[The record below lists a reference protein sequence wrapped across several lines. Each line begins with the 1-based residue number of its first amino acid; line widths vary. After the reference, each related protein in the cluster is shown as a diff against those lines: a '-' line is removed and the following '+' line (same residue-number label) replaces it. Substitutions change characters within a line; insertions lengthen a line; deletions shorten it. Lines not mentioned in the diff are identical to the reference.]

1 MMKAILFAL
10 FVGLLMVGCGGDIE
24 SKIQEA
30 KESNATKLD
39 PSDKGISDVSPLT
52 GLTNLEEL
60 YLGDNSIT
68 DVSPLAGLTKLKGLG
83 LSENQISDLSPLAEL
98 TDLRILF
105 LQKNQISDLSPL
117 KGLKNLGMLHLEGN
131 PIPED
136 QQEMLKKTLPSC
148 IIAYKYIKRVD
159 D

>member
-39 PSDKGISDVSPLT
+39 LSDKGISDVSPLT

-60 YLGDNSIT
+60 YLEANQIT
-68 DVSPLAGLTKLKGLG
+68 DLTPLAGLTKLK
-83 LSENQISDLSPLAEL
+83 
-98 TDLRILF
+98 IL
-105 LQKNQISDLSPL
+105 
-117 KGLKNLGMLHLEGN
+117 NLYGN
-131 PIPED
+131 PIPDD
-136 QQEMLKKTLPSC
+136 QIEMLRKALPDC
-148 IIAYKYIKRVD
+148 DICFD
-159 D
+159 